1 MKRSS
6 LSTWV
11 YLLLVFSSGA
21 ALGVFSDKIY
31 TTKTVSAKSN
41 APSRDP
47 NDSKRRHVDELK
59 TRLKL
64 DPKQVSA
71 VSLIFDETNTQM
83 HDLIVKYR
91 PEMTSIHNAQVER
104 VKSVLTEEQQ
114 KEYQTILDERAAKR
128 TAETKKAN

>member
-6 LSTWV
+6 LSTWI

-41 APSRDP
+41 APTRDP
-47 NDSKRRHVDELK
+47 NDSKRRHMEEMK

-64 DPKQVSA
+64 NPKQVA
-71 VSLIFDETNTQM
+71 EVGLILDETNTQM
-83 HDLIVKYR
+83 RDLIGKYR

-104 VKSVLTEEQQ
+104 VKAVLSETQQ
-114 KEYQTILDERAAKR
+114 KAYQSMLDERAAKR
-128 TAETKKAN
+128 NAEEKKAN